1 MTVRLAPEWGGAT
14 VAGLVADALAV
25 SQAAAVRRGAHQI
38 DLGDLAVALLSAA
51 DDALGRVLEALPVD
65 RQRLASYLSGQ
76 AEARVTAG
84 LPEAG
89 PDVLAV
95 IALASQ
101 WGGDS
106 DDEAV
111 GLRLLGE
118 VARTLTDRVRPLRD
132 AGIDV
137 DRLRWAAAR
146 CGLSYEAPVP
156 PAEPLRAPA
165 TPTLDELRVRR
176 PGRRSA
182 AASSLLRQ
190 VMPNNGSTGTPYG
203 LMRAPRWGMAHIIV
217 LCLRPLIILA
227 MIAFGIR
234 SQSWWSVSAVLV
246 SMSPEVVPLILS
258 IVSYAGL
265 AVIAG
270 LKFPWPFIVLVLVC
284 AAADGTSFWYQWWM
298 KRVDEGDPS
307 LPVSAIRRAAL
318 RHADHLVAA
327 WRLERANGR

>member
-1 MTVRLAPEWGGAT
+1 MTVTLAPEWGGVT

-25 SQAAAVRRGAHQI
+25 SQAVAVRRDAHRI
-38 DLGDLAVALLSAA
+38 DLGDLAVALLSVA
-51 DDALGRVLEALPVD
+51 DEAFGRVLEALPAD
-65 RQRLASYLSGQ
+65 RERLASELSGQ
-76 AEARVTAG
+76 AEARETAG
-84 LPEAG
+84 PPKAG

-95 IALASQ
+95 VALAPQ
-101 WGGDS
+101 WDGDS

-118 VARTLTDRVRPLRD
+118 VARMPTDRVRPLRD

-146 CGLSYEAPVP
+146 CGIAYDAPVP

-165 TPTLDELRVRR
+165 TPTLDELRVQR
-176 PGRRSA
+176 PDRRSA
-182 AASSLLRQ
+182 TASSILRQ
-190 VMPNNGSTGTPYG
+190 VLPNKSSTATPFG
-203 LMRAPRWGMAHIIV
+203 LVRHLRWGIAQIIM

-234 SQSWWSVSAVLV
+234 AQSWWCASAVLV
-246 SMSPEVVPLILS
+246 LMSPEVVPLIAS

-270 LKFPWPFIVLVLVC
+270 LEFPWPFIPLVVVC
-284 AAADGTSFWYQWWM
+284 AAADGTSFWYQLWM
-298 KRVDEGDPS
+298 KRVDEGDPT

-318 RHADHLVAA
+318 RHSDHLVAA